1 MKKKPGKKWTL
12 IFLLSAKNNLFHEQL
27 SVINGLYSIG
37 SSDDVD
43 FVILFDAIEG
53 DKFSKGFAAPS
64 IYHVTKGA
72 TFISDACFHRLKPS
86 GTGLTDQKNL
96 EKLLKL
102 VIANFPSDK
111 YGFIYKGHGGAGT
124 TDISRGAFN
133 TKMVVVDP
141 KITDDEIE
149 EKFGN
154 AERGWTFEGYCEY
167 PVVTK
172 NAVRKKPLLL
182 IYSRGNSKSLLYTEL
197 AEALDAVFKKQLDFI
212 CMDCCWAQQIE
223 NANTFVGLT
232 NHFIASADE
241 MPALGLGYTHL
252 CKHFINRPAIKAE
265 EVANL
270 LVSIFF
276 YNNYA
281 DYDSDVPEF
290 REMGVSLTSVY
301 LEEYEKFLDVFNI
314 LCSHLTKGLIEKD
327 NRIYYLFQNAR
338 KQCLDYT
345 YKDTDSLQ
353 ASEIDFPMFNIDLVW
368 LLENLLFY
376 NTDQVLEE
384 KIFNVLYQL
393 QNNIISGYIG
403 NNYKKSILG
412 DKAIGGNG
420 ISICFPATKD
430 HAEQSILNNNKMSF
444 YKKTG
449 WKKLLHEYYK
459 YIPTKTKAMPFGPGS
474 RKGFKP
480 ADTLAGAAPPKSEQ
494 RLVFRSFK
502 H

>member
-1 MKKKPGKKWTL
+1 MKKKPRKKWTL
-12 IFLLSAKNNLFHEQL
+12 IFLLSARNNLFHEQL
-27 SVINGLYSIG
+27 SVINELYSVG

-64 IYHVTKGA
+64 VYHAGKDA
-72 TFISDACFHRLKPS
+72 TFITDACFYQLKPS
-86 GTGLTDQKNL
+86 GKGLTDRKNL
-96 EKLLKL
+96 EKLLR
-102 VIANFPSDK
+102 IAIDHFPSDK

-124 TDISRGAFN
+124 TDISKGAFN

-141 KITDDEIE
+141 QITDDEIE
-149 EKFGN
+149 EKFGSI
-154 AERGWTFEGYCEY
+154 ERGWTFEGYCEY
-167 PVVTK
+167 PVVSK
-172 NAVRKKPLLL
+172 NSVRKKPLLL
-182 IYSRGNSKSLLYTEL
+182 IYSRGNSKSLLYTDL
-197 AEALDAVFKKQLDFI
+197 AGALDTVFKKQLDFI

-223 NANTFVGLT
+223 NANTFAGLT

-241 MPALGLGYTHL
+241 MPALGLGYSHL
-252 CKHFINRPAIKAE
+252 CKHFINRPTIKAE

-281 DYDSDVPEF
+281 DYDSDVPGF
-290 REMGVSLTSVY
+290 REMGVSLTSIY
-301 LEEYEKFLDVFNI
+301 LEDYDKFLDAFTI
-314 LCSHLTKGLIEKD
+314 FCSHLTEGLIEED
-327 NRIYYLFQNAR
+327 NSIYFLFQNAR
-338 KQCLDYT
+338 NKCLDYT
-345 YKDTDSLQ
+345 YQDTDSLQ
-353 ASEIDFPMFNIDLVW
+353 ANEIDFPMFNIDLIW

-376 NTDQVLEE
+376 NTDRVLEE

-393 QNNIISGYIG
+393 QNNLISAYIG

-412 DKAIGGNG
+412 AKAIGGNG
-420 ISICFPATKD
+420 ISICFPAYKE
-430 HAEQSILNNNKMSF
+430 HAEQSILTNKKMGF

-449 WKKLLHEYYK
+449 WKKLLEEYYK
-459 YIPTKTKAMPFGPGS
+459 YLPTISKAMPLGIGA

-480 ADTLAGAAPPKSEQ
+480 DDALTATASPKSEQ
-494 RLVFRSFK
+494 RLVFKRFK